1 MGCGTAVRNL
11 LASSGGRRPTLLVF
25 KEECRGGPPFNISSA
40 GFFCDRNNLM
50 PELAPFPVAQQWI
63 NVVLIWVGFG
73 TLAGLLATVIF
84 PQRRGVGPFATMVAG
99 IVGSTLGLL
108 GLSWLY
114 PDRPLNPISP
124 LGFLAA
130 TIGAFVLLVLYRL
143 GSVLFKH
150 EGDAGE
156 A

>member
-1 MGCGTAVRNL
+1 
-11 LASSGGRRPTLLVF
+11 
-25 KEECRGGPPFNISSA
+25 
-40 GFFCDRNNLM
+40 M
-50 PELAPFPVAQQWI
+50 PELAISPAAQQWI

-84 PQRRGVGPFATMVAG
+84 PFRRLVSPFLAMVIG
-99 IVGSTLGLL
+99 IAGSTIGLL

-114 PDRPLNPISP
+114 PGRSLNPISP

-143 GSVLFKH
+143 GGMCFSPHDRADKS
-150 EGDAGE
+150 
-156 A
+156 